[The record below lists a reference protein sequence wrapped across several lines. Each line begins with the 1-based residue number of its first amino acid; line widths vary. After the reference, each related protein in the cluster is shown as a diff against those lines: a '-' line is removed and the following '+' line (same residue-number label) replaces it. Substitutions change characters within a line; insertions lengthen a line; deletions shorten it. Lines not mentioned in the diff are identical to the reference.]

1 MTKLDKGG
9 AAVTQKDSF
18 SGILPVG
25 IAPVLSFGGA
35 EIKQEVF
42 YLDCIKCLTP
52 V

>member
-18 SGILPVG
+18 SGIPVG